1 MKWYHY
7 VGIFFAGVFL
17 ANAVPHFFHGI
28 SGDPFPTP
36 FSDPPGK
43 GLSSPTIN
51 VLWGVFNLAVGF
63 ILIRISNLSAWHTT
77 GMIVFFLGVLA
88 IAVQLSILFQEKH
101 TRLLDVNLRECG
113 SIRNP
118 QNITSVPFAEI
129 TA

>member
-28 SGDPFPTP
+28 SGDVFPTP

-43 GLSSPTIN
+43 GLSSPTVN
-51 VLWGVFNLAVGF
+51 VLWGIFNLVVGF
-63 ILIRISNLSAWHTT
+63 VLMRISNLAAWDRT
-77 GMIVFFLGVLA
+77 GMIIFLLGVIA
-88 IAVQLSILFQEKH
+88 ISVQLSILFQEKH
-101 TRLLDVNLRECG
+101 TRLLDIHQKERKL
-113 SIRNP
+113 IRDP
-118 QNITSVPFAEI
+118 QNIASIPFTQV

>member
-28 SGDPFPTP
+28 SGDPF
-36 FSDPPGK
+36 
-43 GLSSPTIN
+43 N